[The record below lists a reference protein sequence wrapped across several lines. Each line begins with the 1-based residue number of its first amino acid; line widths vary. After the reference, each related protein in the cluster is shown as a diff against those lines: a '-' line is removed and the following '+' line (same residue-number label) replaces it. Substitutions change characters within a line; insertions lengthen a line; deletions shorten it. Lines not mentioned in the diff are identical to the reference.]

1 MTEPRIYRTVVVE
14 DMPELRALIRRA
26 LERSGRFVVV
36 GEAGDGHQGVATATA
51 LRPDVTVLDLIMPVM
66 DGLEALPLIRAAV
79 PEGVVVVVSGLDE
92 GWMGRGEPGAGGE
105 TGSMRDLVRQRGAAG
120 YVTKGA
126 RLAELVQTLLDLL
139 EPPADDSTSAVAD
152 GDKVC
157 SRHIDLPEADH
168 SPRLA
173 RHFVQEALAQ
183 WDAGLPVEDVALM
196 VSELVTNAIMHA
208 ESHSQLWLHLDRGVL
223 RVEVHDWGGGV
234 LIRRDPTPGQI
245 GGRGLVIVQN
255 LSHRWGTQSQEAGKV
270 VWFEI
275 DRSRVPTPVA

>member
-1 MTEPRIYRTVVVE
+1 MSEPRIYRTVVVE
-14 DMPELRALIRRA
+14 DVPELRALIRRA

-36 GEAGDGHQGVATATA
+36 GEAGDGRQGVATART

-79 PEGVVVVVSGLDE
+79 PDGVVVVVSGLDE
-92 GWMGRGEPGAGGE
+92 GSIGRGESGAAGQSGA
-105 TGSMRDLVRQRGAAG
+105 MRDLVRQRGAAG

-139 EPPADDSTSAVAD
+139 EPSADDSTSAEPA

-157 SRHIDLPEADH
+157 SRHLDLPGAEH

-173 RHFVQEALAQ
+173 RRFVLEALGQ
-183 WDAGLPVEDVALM
+183 WNVGLPAQDVALM
-196 VSELVTNAIMHA
+196 VSELVTNAVVHA
-208 ESHSQLWLHLDRGVL
+208 ESHSQLWLHLDRRVL
-223 RVEVHDWGGGV
+223 RVEVHDWGGGALV
-234 LIRRDPTPGQI
+234 RRDPSPVQI

-255 LSHRWGTQSQEAGKV
+255 LSHRWGTQSQGAGKV

-275 DRSRVPTPVA
+275 DRSRVPTAVA